1 MHTHIPILMSFHFF
15 IITTSNEL
23 RPCRVASMSLISQ
36 YILVFQVMC
45 IYKLFTAALIFFFF
59 FCTYVVTSYFI
70 KTVML
75 NSMDTLLPQP
85 NARVCAH
92 TCTFRFDHCKL
103 IWNRFL
109 CPPSEKEAY
118 CLSWIVSFYL
128 WSRSYT
134 GPSLTQWVI

>member
-1 MHTHIPILMSFHFF
+1 MSFHFF

-59 FCTYVVTSYFI
+59 CTYVVTSYFI

-85 NARVCAH
+85 NARVCTH

-109 CPPSEKEAY
+109 CPPSEFSQKRRHTVY
-118 CLSWIVSFYL
+118 HGLFLSTCDQDPTRDHL
-128 WSRSYT
+128 
-134 GPSLTQWVI
+134 